1 MTLKIV
7 LDENIPHAQEIFSP
21 FGVITSLPGRLIKN
35 QDLKDADALIIR
47 SITNVD
53 KNLVENTK
61 LKFIGTCTIGTD
73 HVKEKDLEDK
83 NIKFFSAPG
92 CNAQSVAEY
101 VLAVLLDFSS
111 KTKNPLKGKSIGV
124 VGVGNV
130 GTLVAQY
137 AKQLDMEVLLNDPPR
152 ERKGDPLTFVPF
164 EKILTCDF
172 ITLHVPLNKQGP
184 DKTHYLINEIILK
197 QMKPNAVL
205 INTCRGSVVN
215 NKDLKSAL
223 INKVIQA
230 AVLDVWENEPNID
243 KELFNL
249 CYLGTPHIAGYSY
262 DAKIR
267 GSTMIAEKLAGF
279 FHLKLPDYS
288 QIGLPEEKYLD
299 IGKTENLVENPL
311 KTIVN
316 LFYDPQM
323 DHLHLKNAIS
333 SDNLGEYF
341 DNLRKKYR
349 KRREFQVV
357 PLKYNLEMIPDSIVK
372 KLSHLRFRK
381 FI

>member
-1 MTLKIV
+1 MTIKIV
-7 LDENIPHAQEIFSP
+7 LDENIPHAKEIFAP
-21 FGVITSLPGRLIKN
+21 FGVITSLPGRQIKN

-47 SITNVD
+47 SITTVD

-61 LKFIGTCTIGTD
+61 LKIIGTCTIGTD
-73 HVKEKDLEDK
+73 HVKEKDLEEK
-83 NIKFFSAPG
+83 NIRFFSAPG

-101 VLAVLLDFSS
+101 VLAVLLEYSFRT
-111 KTKNPLKGKSIGV
+111 KTPLKEKSIGV

-137 AKQLDMEVLLNDPPR
+137 AQLLEMEVFLNDPPR
-152 ERKGDPLTFVPF
+152 QRRGDPLSFVTF
-164 EKILTCDF
+164 EKILACDF
-172 ITLHVPLNKQGP
+172 ITLHVPLIKQGP
-184 DKTHYLINEIILK
+184 DKTHYLINDSILN

-215 NKDLKSAL
+215 NNDLKLAL
-223 INKVIQA
+223 REETIQA
-230 AVLDVWENEPNID
+230 AILDVWENEPNID
-243 KELFNL
+243 RDLFDL
-249 CYLGTPHIAGYSY
+249 CFLGTPHIAGYSY

-267 GSTMIAEKLAGF
+267 GSTMIAEKLASF
-279 FHLKLPDYS
+279 FQLKLPDYS

-299 IGKTENLVENPL
+299 LSKSENLVENPL

-316 LFYDPQM
+316 LCYDPQF
-323 DHLHLKNAIS
+323 DHLQLKNAFS
-333 SDNLGEYF
+333 SNNLGENF

-357 PLKYNLEMIPDSIVK
+357 PLKYDPGMIPDSIVK
-372 KLSHLRFRK
+372 VLNKLRFSK